1 MLRGRGKA
9 DMVFTARVSW
19 SRSSWTEID
28 TFCVIPSISIVVQG
42 LLGCSRM
49 ICRLHLISL
58 FLEGSLSAMHMTLFY
73 NRV

>member
-9 DMVFTARVSW
+9 DMVFTASASR

-28 TFCVIPSISIVVQG
+28 TFCVPPSISIVVQG